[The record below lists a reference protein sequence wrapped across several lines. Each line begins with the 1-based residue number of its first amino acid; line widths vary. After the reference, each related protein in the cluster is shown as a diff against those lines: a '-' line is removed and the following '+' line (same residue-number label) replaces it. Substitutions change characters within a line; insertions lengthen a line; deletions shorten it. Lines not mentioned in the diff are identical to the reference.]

1 MSNVI
6 AKDALAKIAISKNLI
21 KEYKSSES
29 DRTVYLNDGTEF
41 QIYLK
46 NPFQNH
52 LGIKIYVNNK
62 SIGNMLV
69 LRPGQS
75 FWLDRFVNENSKFL
89 FSTYQVE
96 DTNEMR
102 YATSQNGKVKIEFF
116 HEREQVH
123 FEPCVFTYSGGSGND
138 WLNGYGNSI
147 SSSGVKRYND
157 IDTHTCYYN
166 STVTT
171 GDAGDKSYHLTASSA
186 ISLDSAASTITASSA
201 TRSLSKKSIDKQ
213 ANKAVDH
220 NLSLETGRVEKG
232 GRSNQEFETCDIDFE
247 YYPFQTENILILP
260 NSRKQ
265 VRTEDVRRKYCSQCG
280 KKVSPKDK
288 FCSNCGAKLD

>member
-1 MSNVI
+1 MSNFLT
-6 AKDALAKIAISKNLI
+6 KDVLAKIAISKNLI

-46 NPFQNH
+46 NPYQTH

-96 DTNEMR
+96 DTGEMR
-102 YATSQNGKVKIEFF
+102 YAINNNGKVKIEFY
-116 HEREQVH
+116 HEREKVH
-123 FEPCVFTYSGGSGND
+123 FEPCVFTYSGDNGND
-138 WLNGYGNSI
+138 WLNGFGTTI
-147 SSSGVKRYND
+147 SSGGTRLCND
-157 IDTHTCYYN
+157 VNTCYYN
-166 STVTT
+166 DVITT
-171 GDAGDKSYHLTASSA
+171 GSANKCDNSYHLTASGLN
-186 ISLDSAASTITASSA
+186 LDSAASTITASST
-201 TRSLSKKSIDKQ
+201 TRNLSKKSIDKN
-213 ANKAVDH
+213 ANKKVDH

-265 VRTEDVRRKYCSQCG
+265 VHTEDMRRKYCSQCG
-280 KKVSPKDK
+280 KKVNPKDK
-288 FCSNCGAKLD
+288 FCSNCGAKLN

>member
-6 AKDALAKIAISKNLI
+6 VKDALAKIAISKNLI

-89 FSTYQVE
+89 FSTYHVE
-96 DTNEMR
+96 NTGEMR
-102 YATSQNGKVKIEFF
+102 YAINNNGKVKIEFF
-116 HEREQVH
+116 HEKEQIS
-123 FEPCVFTYSGGSGND
+123 FQPCVFTYNGND
-138 WLNGYGNSI
+138 YLNGYGNTI
-147 SSSGVKRYND
+147 CSSKTKLTSDVS
-157 IDTHTCYYN
+157 TCYYN
-166 STVTT
+166 SSITT
-171 GDAGDKSYHLTASSA
+171 CDAGDKSYTASA
-186 ISLDSAASTITASSA
+186 GLSLDSAASISASSA
-201 TRSLSKKSIDKQ
+201 TRSMSKSLKKEIDKN
-213 ANKAVDH
+213 ANKLVDQE
-220 NLSLETGRVEKG
+220 LSLETGRVEKG

-265 VRTEDVRRKYCSQCG
+265 IRTEDMRRKYCSQCG

-288 FCSNCGAKLD
+288 FCSNCGAKLY

>member
-6 AKDALAKIAISKNLI
+6 VKDALAKIAISKNLI

-46 NPFQNH
+46 NPYQTH

-96 DTNEMR
+96 NTGEMR
-102 YATSQNGKVKIEFF
+102 HAINNNGKVKIEFF
-116 HEREQVH
+116 HEREQIS
-123 FEPCVFTYSGGSGND
+123 FQPCVFTYTNNNNND
-138 WLNGYGNSI
+138 WLNGYGNTI
-147 SSSGVKRYND
+147 SASGTRLCND
-157 IDTHTCYYN
+157 VNTCYYSN
-166 STVTT
+166 SVTT
-171 GDAGDKSYHLTASSA
+171 GSASCDSNSYHLTASSA
-186 ISLDSAASTITASSA
+186 LNLDSAASTMSRSLKKNIDKKA
-201 TRSLSKKSIDKQ
+201 TRNTDI
-213 ANKAVDH
+213 

-232 GRSNQEFETCDIDFE
+232 GRSKQEFETCDIDFE

-265 VRTEDVRRKYCSQCG
+265 IHTEDMRRKYCSKCG

-288 FCSNCGAKLD
+288 FCSNCGARLD